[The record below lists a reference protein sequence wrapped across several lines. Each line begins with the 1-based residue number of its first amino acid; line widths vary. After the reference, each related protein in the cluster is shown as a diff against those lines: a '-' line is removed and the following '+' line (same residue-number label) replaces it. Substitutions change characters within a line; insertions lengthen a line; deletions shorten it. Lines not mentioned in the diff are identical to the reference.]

1 MLSMDQQLSIKLA
14 QRREDG
20 LYRQRYSLQSAQS
33 SSVKVD
39 GKNYVAFCSNDY
51 LGLACHPSVIDGLR
65 KGAEKFGVGSGASH
79 LIYGHSHEHQALEE
93 ELAAFTRRPRALLF
107 STGYM
112 ANLGTILAL
121 TNKNDHIFGDRL
133 NHASLID
140 GGIASQARFSRFRH
154 SDTVDLSS
162 KMKIATGRKLVVT
175 DGVFSMDGDLAALP
189 DLAGVC
195 KKQQSWLMTDDA
207 HGLGVLGKNGGG
219 IAEYFGLGLEELPVL
234 VGTLGKAFGT
244 FGAFVAG
251 SEALIETLIQ
261 YARTYIYTTAL
272 PPAVASATRVSLKI
286 LQQETWR
293 REKLNSLIAYFRD
306 GAEALGVDLMPSV
319 TPIQPILF
327 HDDALVVKVGNRL
340 KDKGFLVGIIR
351 PPTVPVNSARLR
363 ITLSSQHTEDE
374 IDALLD
380 ALDGILIDLRTIV
393 K

>member
-33 SSVKVD
+33 TSVEVD

-51 LGLACHPSVIDGLR
+51 LGLASHPSVIDGLR
-65 KGAEKFGVGSGASH
+65 KGAEMFGVGSGASH

-154 SDTVDLSS
+154 SDTLDLSS

-219 IAEYFGLGLEELPVL
+219 IAEYFGLGLEELPIL

>member
-1 MLSMDQQLSIKLA
+1 
-14 QRREDG
+14 
-20 LYRQRYSLQSAQS
+20 
-33 SSVKVD
+33 
-39 GKNYVAFCSNDY
+39 
-51 LGLACHPSVIDGLR
+51 
-65 KGAEKFGVGSGASH
+65 
-79 LIYGHSHEHQALEE
+79 
-93 ELAAFTRRPRALLF
+93 
-107 STGYM
+107 
-112 ANLGTILAL
+112 
-121 TNKNDHIFGDRL
+121 
-133 NHASLID
+133 
-140 GGIASQARFSRFRH
+140 
-154 SDTVDLSS
+154 
-162 KMKIATGRKLVVT
+162 
-175 DGVFSMDGDLAALP
+175 
-189 DLAGVC
+189 
-195 KKQQSWLMTDDA
+195 MTDDA

-219 IAEYFGLGLEELPVL
+219 IAEHFGLGLEELPVL

-306 GAEALGVDLMPSV
+306 GAEALGVDLMPSA

-363 ITLSSQHTEDE
+363 ITLSSQHTEDQV
-374 IDALLD
+374 DALLD
-380 ALDGILIDLRTIV
+380 ALDGILIDLRTVV

>member
-33 SSVKVD
+33 TSVEVD

-154 SDTVDLSS
+154 SDTVDLSN
-162 KMKIATGRKLVVT
+162 KMDIVTGKKLVVT

-189 DLAGVC
+189 DLVRVC

-219 IAEYFGLGLEELPVL
+219 IAEHFGLGLEELPVL

-351 PPTVPVNSARLR
+351 PPTVPINSARLR

>member
-33 SSVKVD
+33 TSVEVD

-51 LGLACHPSVIDGLR
+51 LGLASHPSVIDGLR
-65 KGAEKFGVGSGASH
+65 KGAEMFGVGSGASH

-154 SDTVDLSS
+154 SDTADLSS